1 MRDIEAFKGRGEGVV
16 ESLKGDGMAVSES
29 PVLHRVLQF
38 LSGAGGGIRGE
49 ITTCAFEE
57 THHVHVKVFRG
68 DIGARVQVGFDQAE
82 GDWVLRKSNEVE
94 YEHEFTM
101 VQRGGKER
109 KIIDSR

>member
-1 MRDIEAFKGRGEGVV
+1 MRDIETFKGRGEGVV
-16 ESLKGDGMAVSES
+16 ESLEGDGMAVSEGL
-29 PVLHRVLQF
+29 VLHRVLHF
-38 LSGAGGGIRGE
+38 LSGAGGGIGGE
-49 ITTCAFEE
+49 ITTCSFEE

-68 DIGARVQVGFDQAE
+68 DVGSRVEVGFDQAE

-101 VQRGGKER
+101 VQRGRKER